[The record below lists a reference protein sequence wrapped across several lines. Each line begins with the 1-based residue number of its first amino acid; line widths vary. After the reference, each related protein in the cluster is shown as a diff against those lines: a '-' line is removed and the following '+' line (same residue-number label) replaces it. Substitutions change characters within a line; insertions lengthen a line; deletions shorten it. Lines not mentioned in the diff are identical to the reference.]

1 MTCPNDCSGHG
12 TCEYIEEL
20 TYGSVSGLYFGKATP
35 DRSGFAEASVQ
46 SIVKSAKTFSDTADE
61 LWDFHKAMACSC
73 DPGYID
79 VDCSRRMCPK
89 ANDVMDE
96 RLNIADEMKYQI
108 QNITLYAAGRAGSG
122 NNSEI
127 NEFQGKSFALT
138 FTSTLNESFTTVP
151 LNISADASVTTV
163 ENTLASH
170 ITAALKGLPNKVI
183 TNVNVNTTLGYETV
197 AKSGATAGPI
207 NNNIGRD
214 VAFLNIEVEFVG
226 ASTMGPQHLLTV
238 EAEKCD
244 IGCTPKITGL
254 DLMSVNPTTGQ
265 ALSFVTEKQAAD
277 YNNYECGRRGKCDYD
292 KGLCEC
298 FEGFTGEACSIQTAL
313 V

>member
-1 MTCPNDCSGHG
+1 MG
-12 TCEYIEEL
+12 
-20 TYGSVSGLYFGKATP
+20 
-35 DRSGFAEASVQ
+35 
-46 SIVKSAKTFSDTADE
+46 
-61 LWDFHKAMACSC
+61 
-73 DPGYID
+73 
-79 VDCSRRMCPK
+79 
-89 ANDVMDE
+89 
-96 RLNIADEMKYQI
+96 MKYQI

-197 AKSGATAGPI
+197 AKSGATPGPI

-238 EAEKCD
+238 EAEKCA
-244 IGCTPKITGL
+244 IGCTPRIKGL
-254 DLMSVNPTTGQ
+254 DLMSVDTKPTNS
-265 ALSFVTEKQAAD
+265 AISFVTEKQAAD

>member
-20 TYGSVSGLYFGKATP
+20 TYGSVSGLYFGKVTP

-183 TNVNVNTTLGYETV
+183 TNVNVNTTLGYQTIELT
-197 AKSGATAGPI
+197 KKDI
-207 NNNIGRD
+207 
-214 VAFLNIEVEFVG
+214 AFLNIEVEFVG
-226 ASTMGPQHLLTV
+226 ASVMGPQNLLTV
-238 EAEKCD
+238 EAEKCWD
-244 IGCTPKITGL
+244 GCTPKITGL
-254 DLMSVNPTTGQ
+254 DLLSTISGGGQ
-265 ALSFVTEKQAAD
+265 DLGQDLSFVTEKQAAD